1 MWKNERWVCFSN
13 QSPSNKLL
21 EIVLNDR
28 GMWTS
33 KFQSWWIKFKFTWS
47 YCRLDWP
54 QHIKEHQNRDLGNVA
69 RNWNWI
75 FYLVLSDI
83 KIIFLRAF
91 PSGNSILFY
100 FIISKSYFISY
111 TIPFYNTPN
120 ISIFYFTMQH
130 IKIIHLHN
138 KIIYFKT

>member
-1 MWKNERWVCFSN
+1 MWKNERWVCFTN

-54 QHIKEHQNRDLGNVA
+54 QHIKEHQNRDLGNEA
-69 RNWNWI
+69 WNWNWI

-91 PSGNSILFY
+91 SFGNSIIFY
-100 FIISKSYFISY
+100 FIISKNYFINY

-120 ISIFYFTMQH
+120 ISIFYFTIQY
-130 IKIIHLHN
+130 IKIIYLHN